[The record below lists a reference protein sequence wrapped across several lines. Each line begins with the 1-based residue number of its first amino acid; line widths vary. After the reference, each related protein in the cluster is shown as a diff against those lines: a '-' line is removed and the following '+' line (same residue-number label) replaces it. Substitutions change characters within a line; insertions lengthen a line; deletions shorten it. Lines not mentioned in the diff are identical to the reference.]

1 MSDWKTYQ
9 AKADELKD
17 RVILVTGAG
26 QGLGEAAALAFARQ
40 GATVILLGRNEKK
53 LARIYDA
60 IEAAGGARPAA
71 IPLDLAKA
79 SEAELAQMGML
90 IQREFGRLDGI
101 LHAANGFAFLSP
113 LTSQKLDEWV
123 DQFRVNV
130 AAPFA
135 MTRALLPLLEKSPDA
150 SVLVLGE
157 SHALQPKAY
166 WGGYAVSKAGQRSWV
181 EIAADEWDQL
191 PNLRINLLV
200 PGPIRSPFRTKTH
213 PAESPDTLPATDSIV
228 PSLLYW
234 MGPASKGQS
243 GQTVIFNDREPGAP
257 AA

>member
-1 MSDWKTYQ
+1 M
-9 AKADELKD
+9 ADELKD

-26 QGLGEAAALAFARQ
+26 QGLGEAAALVFARQ

-53 LARIYDA
+53 LARVYDA

-71 IPLDLAKA
+71 IPLDLAKVG
-79 SEAELAQMGML
+79 EPELAQMGML

-113 LTSQKLDEWV
+113 LSNQKLDEWV

-157 SHALQPKAY
+157 SHALAPRAY
-166 WGGYAVSKAGQRSWV
+166 WGGYSVSKAGQQNWV
-181 EIAADEWDQL
+181 EIAADEWDRFTQ
-191 PNLRINLLV
+191 LRINLLV
-200 PGPIRSPFRTKTH
+200 PGPIHSPFRTRTH
-213 PAESPDTLPATDSIV
+213 PAEARESLPATDSIV
-228 PSLLYW
+228 PALLYW
-234 MGPASKGQS
+234 MGPASRGQS
-243 GQTVIFNDREPGAP
+243 GHTLVFNEAG
-257 AA
+257 